1 MQTRFQVREIDVSK
15 GYCLLVT
22 DKNRTRVT
30 FGFDDLDAQL
40 QRLEQFLVFTDDSRM
55 ELETVNL
62 LVQRNIPV
70 TFAKPASQVINDT
83 IDPEGEEPRI
93 LRALPVNPEAKKELR
108 RQEKNQ
114 RRPGPRRKFAGRN
127 RWNVGGKINSM
138 ASSDLMVGL
147 EIGTSK
153 ICVVVGEGRPDGTI
167 KILGVGQ
174 APSRGVRKGEI
185 VDFETAMK
193 CVHEAVVDAETKS
206 DIMIESVYVAV
217 AGSHIQSFNNRGAV
231 LLPEDRDEID
241 EQDIEDVKISAR
253 EVSIPAPNAFL
264 HSIIQH
270 YHVDGQDGVL
280 NPVGMLGQ
288 KLEADFHIIH
298 GVRTRIQNTI
308 RCVKELPL
316 EVEDVVFS
324 ALAAAQVV
332 LTPQQKS
339 LGALVID
346 IGGGTTDYILY
357 VDGVVKQTGVLG
369 VGGDHITNDISMGLR
384 IPMTRAEK
392 LKIEEG
398 SVTLGNCLPGE
409 TVQLKD
415 DSGFAGKEIERE
427 TLNTII
433 HLRLRETF
441 ELLKRKLE
449 EEPFINYISEGVFI
463 TGGCSHLKGID
474 HLAEEI
480 FELPARVAHAQTMS
494 GLTSAF
500 ENPQFSAAI
509 GLIRYAQAVQS
520 SGRSAA
526 GSAAFSDKIFSGM
539 R

>member
-1 MQTRFQVREIDVSK
+1 MANND
-15 GYCLLVT
+15 LV
-22 DKNRTRVT
+22 
-30 FGFDDLDAQL
+30 
-40 QRLEQFLVFTDDSRM
+40 
-55 ELETVNL
+55 
-62 LVQRNIPV
+62 
-70 TFAKPASQVINDT
+70 
-83 IDPEGEEPRI
+83 
-93 LRALPVNPEAKKELR
+93 
-108 RQEKNQ
+108 
-114 RRPGPRRKFAGRN
+114 
-127 RWNVGGKINSM
+127 
-138 ASSDLMVGL
+138 VGL

-153 ICVVVGEGRPDGTI
+153 ICVVVGESRPDGTI

-193 CVHEAVVDAETKS
+193 CVHEAVVDAEQKS
-206 DIMIESVYVAV
+206 DVMIRSVYVGVGGA
-217 AGSHIQSFNNRGAV
+217 HIESFNNRGCV

-253 EVSIPAPNAFL
+253 EVSIPAQNAFL

-270 YHVDGQDGVL
+270 YHVDGQNGVL
-280 NPVGMLGQ
+280 NPVGLLGQ

-316 EVEDVVFS
+316 EVEDVDFS
-324 ALAAAQVV
+324 ALASAQVV
-332 LTPQQKS
+332 LTQHQKD

-357 VDGVVKQTGVLG
+357 VDGAVKQSGAFA

-392 LKIEEG
+392 LKVEEG

-409 TVQLKD
+409 TILLKD
-415 DSGFAGKEIERE
+415 ESGFAGKEIERE

-441 ELLKRKLE
+441 ELLKRQLDE
-449 EEPFINYISEGVFI
+449 EQFINYIGEGIFI

-474 HLAEEI
+474 HLAEDI
-480 FELPARVAHAQTMS
+480 FELPARVSHAQTMS

-509 GLIRYAQAVQS
+509 GLIKYAQAVQVDRPQRR
-520 SGRSAA
+520 GFTR
-526 GSAAFSDKIFSGM
+526 IFSRFIPGM

>member
-1 MQTRFQVREIDVSK
+1 
-15 GYCLLVT
+15 
-22 DKNRTRVT
+22 
-30 FGFDDLDAQL
+30 
-40 QRLEQFLVFTDDSRM
+40 
-55 ELETVNL
+55 
-62 LVQRNIPV
+62 
-70 TFAKPASQVINDT
+70 
-83 IDPEGEEPRI
+83 
-93 LRALPVNPEAKKELR
+93 
-108 RQEKNQ
+108 
-114 RRPGPRRKFAGRN
+114 
-127 RWNVGGKINSM
+127 M
-138 ASSDLMVGL
+138 ASNDLMVGL

-153 ICVVVGEGRPDGTI
+153 ICVVVGEGRPDGTT

-193 CVHEAVVDAETKS
+193 CVHEAVVDAEQKS
-206 DIMIESVYVAV
+206 DVMIRSVYVSI
-217 AGSHIQSFNNRGAV
+217 AGAHIQSFNNRGSV
-231 LLPEDRDEID
+231 ILPDDRDEID
-241 EQDIEDVKISAR
+241 EQDIEDVKVSAR
-253 EVSIPAPNAFL
+253 EVSIPAQNAFL

-324 ALAAAQVV
+324 ALASAQVV
-332 LTPQQKS
+332 LTQHQKN
-339 LGALVID
+339 LGAIVID
-346 IGGGTTDYILY
+346 VGGGTTDYIVY
-357 VDGVVKQTGVLG
+357 VDGAVKQSGVLA

-384 IPMTRAEK
+384 IPMARAEK

-409 TVQLKD
+409 TILLKD
-415 DSGFAGKEIERE
+415 DSGFAGKEVERE

-433 HLRLRETF
+433 NLRMRESF
-441 ELLKRKLE
+441 DLLKRKLDE
-449 EEPFINYISEGVFI
+449 ETFVNYVGSGIFI
-463 TGGCSHLKGID
+463 TGGCSLLNGID

-480 FELPARVAHAQTMS
+480 FEMPAHAAHAQTMS

-500 ENPQFSAAI
+500 ENPQFSTAI
-509 GLIRYAQAVQS
+509 GLIKYAQAVQADRPRRGL
-520 SGRSAA
+520 GR
-526 GSAAFSDKIFSGM
+526 IFSKFFSGI

>member
-1 MQTRFQVREIDVSK
+1 
-15 GYCLLVT
+15 
-22 DKNRTRVT
+22 
-30 FGFDDLDAQL
+30 
-40 QRLEQFLVFTDDSRM
+40 
-55 ELETVNL
+55 
-62 LVQRNIPV
+62 
-70 TFAKPASQVINDT
+70 
-83 IDPEGEEPRI
+83 
-93 LRALPVNPEAKKELR
+93 
-108 RQEKNQ
+108 
-114 RRPGPRRKFAGRN
+114 
-127 RWNVGGKINSM
+127 M

-206 DIMIESVYVAV
+206 DVMIRSVYVAI
-217 AGSHIQSFNNRGAV
+217 AGSHIQSFNNRGSVA
-231 LLPEDRDEID
+231 LPEERDEID
-241 EQDIEDVKISAR
+241 EQDIEDVKINAR
-253 EVSIPAPNAFL
+253 EVMIPAPNAFL

-280 NPVGMLGQ
+280 NPVGMLAE

-324 ALAAAQVV
+324 ALASAQVV
-332 LTPQQKS
+332 LTPHQKS

-357 VDGVVKQTGVLG
+357 VDGAVKQSGVLG

-449 EEPFINYISEGVFI
+449 EEPFINYIGEGIFI

-474 HLAEEI
+474 HLAEEV

-509 GLIRYAQAVQS
+509 GLIKYAQAVQADVRPR
-520 SGRSAA
+520 GRLR
-526 GSAAFSDKIFSGM
+526 GIFGKM
-539 R
+539 LGRIR

>member
-1 MQTRFQVREIDVSK
+1 MGT
-15 GYCLLVT
+15 
-22 DKNRTRVT
+22 N
-30 FGFDDLDAQL
+30 
-40 QRLEQFLVFTDDSRM
+40 
-55 ELETVNL
+55 
-62 LVQRNIPV
+62 
-70 TFAKPASQVINDT
+70 
-83 IDPEGEEPRI
+83 
-93 LRALPVNPEAKKELR
+93 
-108 RQEKNQ
+108 
-114 RRPGPRRKFAGRN
+114 
-127 RWNVGGKINSM
+127 
-138 ASSDLMVGL
+138 DLMVGL

-153 ICVVVGEGRPDGTI
+153 ICVVVGESRPDGTT

-193 CVHEAVVDAETKS
+193 CVHEAVVDAEQKS
-206 DIMIESVYVAV
+206 DVMIRSVYVGV
-217 AGSHIQSFNNRGAV
+217 AGAHIQSFNNRGCVA
-231 LLPEDRDEID
+231 LPDDRDEID
-241 EQDIEDVKISAR
+241 EEDIEDVKISAR
-253 EVSIPAPNAFL
+253 EVSIPAQNAFL

-270 YHVDGQDGVL
+270 YHVDGQDGIL
-280 NPVGMLGQ
+280 NPIGMLGQ

-316 EVEDVVFS
+316 EVEDVVFT
-324 ALAAAQVV
+324 ALASAQVI
-332 LTPQQKS
+332 LTQQQKN

-346 IGGGTTDYILY
+346 MGGGTTDYILY
-357 VDGVVKQTGVLG
+357 VDGAVRQSGAVG

-384 IPMTRAEK
+384 IPMARAEK

-409 TVQLKD
+409 TVVLKD

-433 HLRLRETF
+433 HLRVRETF
-441 ELLKRKLE
+441 ELLKRTLDE
-449 EEPFINYISEGVFI
+449 ESFINYVGEGTFI
-463 TGGCSHLKGID
+463 TGGCSLLQGID

-480 FELPARVAHAQTMS
+480 FEIPARVARAQTMS

-500 ENPQFSAAI
+500 QNPQLSTAI
-509 GLIRYAQAVQS
+509 GLIKYAQAVQS
-520 SGRSAA
+520 DRPQRRGLTR
-526 GSAAFSDKIFSGM
+526 IFSRFIPGM

>member
-1 MQTRFQVREIDVSK
+1 M
-15 GYCLLVT
+15 
-22 DKNRTRVT
+22 
-30 FGFDDLDAQL
+30 
-40 QRLEQFLVFTDDSRM
+40 
-55 ELETVNL
+55 
-62 LVQRNIPV
+62 
-70 TFAKPASQVINDT
+70 
-83 IDPEGEEPRI
+83 
-93 LRALPVNPEAKKELR
+93 
-108 RQEKNQ
+108 
-114 RRPGPRRKFAGRN
+114 AGN
-127 RWNVGGKINSM
+127 
-138 ASSDLMVGL
+138 DLMVGL

-174 APSRGVRKGEI
+174 APSRGVRKSEI

-206 DIMIESVYVAV
+206 DVMIRSVYVGITGA
-217 AGSHIQSFNNRGAV
+217 HIPRINNRGCV
-231 LLPEDRDEID
+231 SLPEDRDEMD
-241 EQDIEDVKISAR
+241 EQDIEDVKINAR
-253 EVSIPAPNAFL
+253 EVSIPAQNVFL

-280 NPVGMLGQ
+280 NPVGMLGH
-288 KLEADFHIIH
+288 KLEADFHIVH

-316 EVEDVVFS
+316 EVEDVVFT
-324 ALAAAQVV
+324 ALASAQIV
-332 LTPQQKS
+332 LTQHQKN

-346 IGGGTTDYILY
+346 IGAGTTDYILY
-357 VDGVVKQTGVLG
+357 VDGAVKQSGVLG

-398 SVTLGNCLPGE
+398 SVTLGNCLPGD
-409 TVQLKD
+409 TILLKD

-441 ELLKRKLE
+441 ELLKRQLE
-449 EEPFINYISEGVFI
+449 EEPFINYIGEGIFI
-463 TGGCSHLKGID
+463 TGGCSHLNGID
-474 HLAEEI
+474 HLAEEV

-509 GLIRYAQAVQS
+509 GLIKYAQAVQVDRRPRNGL
-520 SGRSAA
+520 GRLF
-526 GSAAFSDKIFSGM
+526 GKIFHGM
-539 R
+539 RS